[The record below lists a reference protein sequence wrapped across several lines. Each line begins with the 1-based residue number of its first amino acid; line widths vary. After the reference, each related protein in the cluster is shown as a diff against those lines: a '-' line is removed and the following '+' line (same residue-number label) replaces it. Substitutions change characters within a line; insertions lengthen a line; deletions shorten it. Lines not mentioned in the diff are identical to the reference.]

1 MKGVVVTDFD
11 AAPALN
17 AGCRCNRGT
26 VLAYHVQDLDLRTD
40 LEAGEGV
47 QTLLLVMH
55 NLDKTVFADECIEA
69 TQWTDMA
76 APTVLL
82 TKKIKEKDG
91 DKKKPAKAKTEDDT
105 SVCNTDRTDHLKGRQ
120 REEKR
125 EEQADAYDPVA
136 DVTAEGEGMLFFI
149 NVQFSSECSC
159 CLGNNVNRAD
169 PGAEETAADNTVDK
183 KND

>member
-1 MKGVVVTDFD
+1 MYD
-11 AAPALN
+11 
-17 AGCRCNRGT
+17 
-26 VLAYHVQDLDLRTD
+26 
-40 LEAGEGV
+40 
-47 QTLLLVMH
+47 
-55 NLDKTVFADECIEA
+55 LDKTVFTNECIEA
-69 TQWTDMA
+69 TKRTDMA
-76 APTVLL
+76 TPAVLL
-82 TKKIKEKDG
+82 TEQIKEKDG

-169 PGAEETAADNTVDK
+169 PGAEKTAADNTVDK
-183 KND
+183 ENDKGTYENIRRDDSTSKDVTLDRTPRNEKSALSNVNDEDGILDDILGGVDK